1 MKSVPKSES
10 TRKFIIEATSGLFN
24 KRGYAG
30 TALSDLTEATQLSK
44 GSIYG
49 NFENKEAVAL
59 AVFQYNL
66 SLIQQLINNRMSLYT
81 SAKDQ
86 LMAHA
91 QVYHSF
97 EHTPFPDGG
106 CPLLN
111 TAVEADDTNEV
122 LRASA
127 AEGLENWK
135 NRISALIERGK
146 AAGEF
151 KADTNARDSA
161 TTIIALLEGGM
172 MMSKVSRSPEVMDVL
187 VQAIKDFIIRMS
199 HTSIE

>member
-66 SLIQQLINNRMSLYT
+66 SLIQQLINSRMSLYT

-97 EHTPFPDGG
+97 EQTPFPEGG

-122 LRASA
+122 LRVSA

-135 NRISALIERGK
+135 NRISKLIERGK
-146 AAGEF
+146 EEGEF
-151 KADTNARDSA
+151 RADVNVKDSA

-187 VQAIKDFIIRMS
+187 VQAIKDFIRRMS
-199 HTSIE
+199 NTSIE